1 MQIEIKREEGQL
13 KLISPLL
20 HAGGAFISQNMEM
33 VPASGGLG
41 SRNCKRSWRC
51 RLCCL
56 QGSEAVVAL
65 HINEA
70 H

>member
-1 MQIEIKREEGQL
+1 MKYEHWHL
-13 KLISPLL
+13 KLILPLL
-20 HAGGAFISQNMEM
+20 RAGGAFISQNMEM
-33 VPASGGLG
+33 VAASGLG
-41 SRNCKRSWRC
+41 SRSSKRSWRC
-51 RLCCL
+51 RLCRF

>member
-1 MQIEIKREEGQL
+1 MQIKYEKWLE
-13 KLISPLL
+13 LILPLL
-20 HAGGAFISQNMEM
+20 RAGGAFISQNMEM
-33 VPASGGLG
+33 VPASGLG
-41 SRNCKRSWRC
+41 SRSSKRSWRC
-51 RLCCL
+51 RLCRL

>member
-33 VPASGGLG
+33 VPASGLG
-41 SRNCKRSWRC
+41 SRSSKRSWRC
-51 RLCCL
+51 RLCRL